1 MLLLSRPVR
10 RDPPDKGRVRSPLL
24 QPTELRLP
32 AALRVPLEEPAP
44 LLHDGDRGK
53 NLLFPV
59 FHGSCM
65 FKPGQ
70 TLKTS
75 YSGSESHLHPLPLN
89 PRSGRGGN
97 KFRR

>member
-1 MLLLSRPVR
+1 MIVDPSILNPVVLLPLVFMLLLSRPVR
-10 RDPPDKGRVRSPLL
+10 RDPPDKGRVCSPLL

-65 FKPGQ
+65 LKPGES
-70 TLKTS
+70 LK
-75 YSGSESHLHPLPLN
+75 SEDKL
-89 PRSGRGGN
+89 
-97 KFRR
+97 FWI